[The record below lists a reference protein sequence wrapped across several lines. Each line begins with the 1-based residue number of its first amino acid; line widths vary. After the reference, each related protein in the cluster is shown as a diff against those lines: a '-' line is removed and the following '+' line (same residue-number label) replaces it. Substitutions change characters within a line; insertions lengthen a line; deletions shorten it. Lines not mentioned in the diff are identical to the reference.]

1 MSKTYL
7 VKFTMEVC
15 EEIEA
20 DSEEEAQQAF
30 SELFGSP
37 GEMVEDYGVMTA
49 EELQGESNGFR
60 YVLERQTLHEQTVQR
75 RRC

>member
-1 MSKTYL
+1 MKTYL

-37 GEMVEDYGVMTA
+37 AELVEDYGVTTV
-49 EELQGESNGFR
+49 EEL
-60 YVLERQTLHEQTVQR
+60 
-75 RRC
+75 